1 MLNMSQQPAIY
12 NPVLQDRSLLV
23 VDDEENILKA
33 IQRSF
38 KHTKYRVY
46 TASSA
51 EEALKMLELHD
62 VQVVLS
68 DFRMPEVNGGA
79 LVKDVQLQ
87 HPDIVSMILTGQAD
101 FHAAVDVLNSG
112 AAYKFLSKPWNNK
125 ELIEEVDQA
134 FDEYQ
139 QRFIAKSKEHITQ
152 QYVKPE
158 RVLFDRAAE
167 HLLLQNE
174 KFAVASIIVSDLS
187 LLDCYWQQHEPNTS
201 ILSSVESIISTY
213 LSPSCEVFEVD
224 VDQLLVII
232 PESECNANLHDSL
245 VVLGEAL
252 SLTCGVDKLH
262 PKLASQLAYAE
273 SPFEGSNI
281 AQLVHSIR
289 NISNSDYVEHLT
301 KGQNSDVIRLDAAHL
316 AQKKRKQTIQNS
328 IQQAISSNQFCLYF
342 QPKVNLSNGI
352 VERAEVL
359 MRWEHSS
366 LGWVSPEE
374 FISLSELD
382 GQIEKIG
389 TWLFKKS
396 IADLVTLRK
405 QYGDKVSLAIN
416 VSPRQLQTSQIVEE
430 FTYLLQE
437 TGLSPECIE
446 LEITEGCVIDDLE
459 QTGKILWELKDLGLR
474 IAIDDFGSGY
484 ASFAYLSKLPVD
496 VLKLDKVLIDDL
508 ETNNDMTDMLKSII
522 DLCGRMR
529 IEVVAE
535 GVENERQ
542 VNMLKEL
549 GCHYIQGYVYS
560 RPITRENFEKILI
573 NQPFIYPKE
582 AHP

>member
-12 NPVLQDRSLLV
+12 NPVLQNRSLLV
-23 VDDEENILKA
+23 VDDEENILQA

-38 KHTKYRVY
+38 RGTKYQVY

-51 EEALKMLELHD
+51 EDALNILKLHD

-68 DFRMPEVNGGA
+68 DFRMPEINGGA
-79 LVKDVQLQ
+79 LVKDVQQ
-87 HPDIVSMILTGQAD
+87 QYPEIVSMILTGQAD
-101 FHAAVDVLNSG
+101 FEVAVDVMNSG

-125 ELIEEVDQA
+125 ELIEQVDHA

-139 QRFIAKSKEHITQ
+139 QRLIARSKEQITQ
-152 QYVKPE
+152 QYIKPE

-167 HLLLQNE
+167 HLLSQNQ
-174 KFAVASIIVSDLS
+174 KFAVASIILSDMAF
-187 LLDCYWQQHEPNTS
+187 LDYYWQQQEAGTS
-201 ILSSVESIISTY
+201 ILDSIESIVSTY

-252 SLTCGVDKLH
+252 SLTCGADKLH
-262 PKLASQLAYAE
+262 PKIASQLAYAE

-289 NISNSDYVEHLT
+289 NISTHDYADHIT
-301 KGQNSDVIRLDAAHL
+301 QGKCSDVIRLDAAHL

-328 IQQAISSNQFCLYF
+328 IQQAINSNQFSLYF

-396 IADLVTLRK
+396 VADLGVLRK
-405 QYGDKVSLAIN
+405 QYGEKVSLAIN
-416 VSPRQLQTSQIVEE
+416 VSPRQLKTSQIVEE
-430 FTYLLQE
+430 FTYLLAE

-459 QTGKILWELKDLGLR
+459 QTGKVLWELKDLGLR

-496 VLKLDKVLIDDL
+496 VLKLDKILIDDL
-508 ETNNDMTDMLKSII
+508 ETNNDMIDMLKSII
-522 DLCGRMR
+522 DLCGRMQ

-542 VNMLKEL
+542 VKMLKEL

-560 RPITRENFEKILI
+560 RPITKENFEKILI
-573 NQPFIYPKE
+573 NQPFIYPKD
-582 AHP
+582 AHS

>member
-1 MLNMSQQPAIY
+1 
-12 NPVLQDRSLLV
+12 
-23 VDDEENILKA
+23 
-33 IQRSF
+33 
-38 KHTKYRVY
+38 
-46 TASSA
+46 
-51 EEALKMLELHD
+51 
-62 VQVVLS
+62 
-68 DFRMPEVNGGA
+68 
-79 LVKDVQLQ
+79 
-87 HPDIVSMILTGQAD
+87 
-101 FHAAVDVLNSG
+101 
-112 AAYKFLSKPWNNK
+112 
-125 ELIEEVDQA
+125 
-134 FDEYQ
+134 
-139 QRFIAKSKEHITQ
+139 
-152 QYVKPE
+152 
-158 RVLFDRAAE
+158 
-167 HLLLQNE
+167 
-174 KFAVASIIVSDLS
+174 
-187 LLDCYWQQHEPNTS
+187 
-201 ILSSVESIISTY
+201 
-213 LSPSCEVFEVD
+213 
-224 VDQLLVII
+224 
-232 PESECNANLHDSL
+232 
-245 VVLGEAL
+245 
-252 SLTCGVDKLH
+252 
-262 PKLASQLAYAE
+262 
-273 SPFEGSNI
+273 
-281 AQLVHSIR
+281 
-289 NISNSDYVEHLT
+289 
-301 KGQNSDVIRLDAAHL
+301 
-316 AQKKRKQTIQNS
+316 
-328 IQQAISSNQFCLYF
+328 
-342 QPKVNLSNGI
+342 PKVNLSNGI

-573 NQPFIYPKE
+573 NQPFIYPKD
-582 AHP
+582 AHQ